1 MSGLLQITK
10 TEGRVVVLHLTGK
23 LDAQTEHVLLDI
35 ARAEYESGTRSLLLD
50 FSDVETISSAGL
62 RALHTIYKMYT
73 PVEEIRAKIAEQAD
87 KTYKSPYFKIA
98 QATPQVHYVLS
109 IAGFLQSIYMYPTLQ
124 EALDSFTD
132 N

>member
-1 MSGLLQITK
+1 M
-10 TEGRVVVLHLTGK
+10 VVLHVAGK
-23 LDAQTEHVLLDI
+23 LDAESEQELLNAASTAFD
-35 ARAEYESGTRSLLLD
+35 AGTRYLLLD
-50 FSDVETISSAGL
+50 FSGVETISSAGL
-62 RALHTIYKMYT
+62 RALHTIYKIYT

-98 QATPQVHYVLS
+98 QAAPQVHYVLS

-124 EALDSFTD
+124 EALDSFTG